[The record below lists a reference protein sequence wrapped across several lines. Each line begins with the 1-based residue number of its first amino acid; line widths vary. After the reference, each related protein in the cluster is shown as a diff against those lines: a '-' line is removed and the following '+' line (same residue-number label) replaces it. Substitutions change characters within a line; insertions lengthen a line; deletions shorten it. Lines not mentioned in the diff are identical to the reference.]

1 MTLLTSAEEISDIAF
16 GFMGSKALFAALHY
30 GVFTH
35 LGDGPLCAEE
45 VAARSDLPVER
56 ARTLLTAVASL
67 GLVSVE
73 DGKFAN
79 APASEAFLVNGA
91 KYDFGDYLR
100 LQVDRQMYRLLDQIE
115 PALANKLSDADTGS
129 YAEWFSDPEEARLY
143 SESQHAGSLG
153 PARGLA
159 KLVDLSAARK
169 LLDVG
174 GGTGAFS
181 ITLCHA
187 NPELTA
193 TIVDFP
199 NVASLGRKYVEEAG
213 LSDRIA
219 YDDGDALEL
228 GWPGGQDAV
237 LMSYLFSGVP
247 GDAHEG
253 LIADAMTALN
263 PGGRIMIHDF
273 VVESDRTGPKLA
285 ALWQLQ
291 HTAFTP
297 TARSLDDAWLAGALE
312 KAGFEDVTVG
322 PMIPGLTMLAM
333 GRKPG

>member
-1 MTLLTSAEEISDIAF
+1 MCVRHA
-16 GFMGSKALFAALHY
+16 Y
-30 GVFTH
+30 GRGTESYWH
-35 LGDGPLCAEE
+35 GE
-45 VAARSDLPVER
+45 V
-56 ARTLLTAVASL
+56 
-67 GLVSVE
+67 
-73 DGKFAN
+73 
-79 APASEAFLVNGA
+79 
-91 KYDFGDYLR
+91 
-100 LQVDRQMYRLLDQIE
+100 Q
-115 PALANKLSDADTGS
+115 
-129 YAEWFSDPEEARLY
+129 
-143 SESQHAGSLG
+143 
-153 PARGLA
+153 
-159 KLVDLSAARK
+159 
-169 LLDVG
+169 
-174 GGTGAFS
+174 
-181 ITLCHA
+181 
-187 NPELTA
+187 LTA
-193 TIVDFP
+193 TVLEFP
-199 NVASLGRKYVEEAG
+199 NVAALGREYVEEAG
-213 LSDRIA
+213 LTDRIT
-219 YDDGDALEL
+219 YHEGNALEAE
-228 GWPGGQDAV
+228 WPKGQDIV